1 MTKKIGIIG
10 GAGFLGSRL
19 AERLKST
26 NAIYEIFDIDD
37 ENINTI
43 KVDVRDLSS
52 LSKLSECDVLINL
65 AAVHRDDVKPTSLYD
80 DVNVL
85 GAKNICLI
93 ARRYNIKKIIFT
105 SSVAVYGLSD
115 EKISENGKHNYFND
129 YGRTKHLAEQVFKDW
144 FDENPEDRMLFVVRP
159 TVIFGEGNRGNVY
172 NLFNQVARR
181 QFVMLGNG
189 LNVKSMA
196 YVENVA
202 AFLQY
207 GIKFNNG
214 FHLFNYIDKP
224 DLNMNLLISK
234 TRKILFGTE
243 RVGIRLPSFVA
254 DFIGLFADIFTR
266 ITNIN
271 SPVSRIRIKKF
282 MATTHFDTTIDSK
295 DFQAPV
301 TLDEGLE
308 RTLRYE
314 FLENNK
320 NKRTFFTE

>member
-295 DFQAPV
+295 DFRLQ
-301 TLDEGLE
+301 
-308 RTLRYE
+308 
-314 FLENNK
+314 
-320 NKRTFFTE
+320 